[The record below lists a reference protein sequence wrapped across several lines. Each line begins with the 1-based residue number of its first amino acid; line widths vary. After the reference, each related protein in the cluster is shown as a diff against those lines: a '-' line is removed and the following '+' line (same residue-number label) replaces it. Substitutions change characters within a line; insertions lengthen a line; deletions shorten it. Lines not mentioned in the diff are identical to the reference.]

1 MTMLIIIVNTNIKP
15 GWGVCM
21 HRGRRLV
28 NKLQMSIV
36 SCMEIAYVDR

>member
-15 GWGVCM
+15 GWGVRM